1 MAAEPHNP
9 ISTRYPGNSTATP
22 TDGNSTA
29 RAVTGGNDDIEVVA
43 EFVVLD
49 GPEGEQLQALQ
60 AEAVQQILRALHK
73 ARTAPPK
80 GDSR

>member
-1 MAAEPHNP
+1 
-9 ISTRYPGNSTATP
+9 
-22 TDGNSTA
+22 
-29 RAVTGGNDDIEVVA
+29 VTGGNDDIEVVA